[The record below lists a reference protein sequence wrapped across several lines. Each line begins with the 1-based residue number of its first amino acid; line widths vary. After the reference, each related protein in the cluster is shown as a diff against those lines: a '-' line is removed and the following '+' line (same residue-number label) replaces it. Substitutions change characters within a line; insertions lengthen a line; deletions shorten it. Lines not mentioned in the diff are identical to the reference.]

1 MTARSELKV
10 RVALGFSRLIV
21 LIFFSLSVH
30 AQSTDDLLQ
39 RNVTITGRN
48 MDFEDVLDQL
58 TLQTKMRFIYSSSMV
73 SLDKQVTLMA
83 IQQPLKDVLGEL
95 SAQMNITF
103 KRQGD
108 YFVVKKDNT
117 TTTKTHF
124 ALVQPKLANSEDPD
138 EDEFNLTESN
148 AQRGTFK
155 LYHIS
160 QHNERDSKITKD
172 LLNISDK
179 LKWKYQPM
187 LMADHG
193 QNRSRIPWFASAG
206 FLLNDYGVGVE
217 MQAGIS
223 LVHGVVSISALGDGM
238 YRFGYGLGT
247 SIPIKPL
254 VTADVAYTFASL
266 SSTETDTWHHQ
277 FQVTGHHHQIRL
289 QANLSLSNHFSVRV
303 GPTFNLLRTSYQY
316 IPEPVG
322 SSATVR
328 YRPAPTQQY
337 LSPSQGYTRTIQ
349 YQTVAT
355 PTDYETI
362 NSWVG
367 FELGV
372 AYRVNFSLGK

>member
-1 MTARSELKV
+1 MTARSELMV

-21 LIFFSLSVH
+21 LLFFSLSVH

-48 MDFEDVLDQL
+48 IDFEDVLDQL
-58 TLQTKMRFIYSSSMV
+58 TLQTKILFIYSSSMV

-83 IQQPLKDVLGEL
+83 RQQPLKDVLDEL
-95 SAQMNITF
+95 CAQMNITF

-117 TTTKTHF
+117 LTAKTHF
-124 ALVQPKLANSEDPD
+124 TLVQPKLANSEDPD
-138 EDEFNLTESN
+138 EDKFNLEESN
-148 AQRGTFK
+148 AHSGRFNSNS
-155 LYHIS
+155 IS
-160 QHNERDSKITKD
+160 QQNERDSKITKD
-172 LLNISDK
+172 LLNIADK

-193 QNRSRIPWFASAG
+193 QNRPRTPWFASAG

-217 MQAGIS
+217 MQAGIP

-238 YRFGYGLGT
+238 YRFGYGLGA

-254 VTADVAYTFASL
+254 VTGDLAYTFASL
-266 SSTETDTWHHQ
+266 SRTETDSWQHQ
-277 FQVTGHHHQIRL
+277 FQATSHHHQIRL

-316 IPEPVG
+316 IPEPGG
-322 SSATVR
+322 SSVTVR

-337 LSPSQGYTRTIQ
+337 LSPSQGYTRT
-349 YQTVAT
+349 YQAVAA
-355 PTDYETI
+355 PMDYETLH
-362 NSWVG
+362 SWVG

-372 AYRVNFSLGK
+372 SYRVNFSLRK